1 MCDVGTNFKR
11 MLYVTRSCLW
21 TIYIRFQD
29 YTALVKKSGDFPFF
43 PLQVALLVIYLAILF
58 ILTRFMETVIWYE
71 QGQLSRRLLDPMTL
85 SVMHLKAILE
95 QRGVSYSS
103 MVEKRELTELVEATG
118 LLLHTF
124 LNFYFHRKKIL
135 SIIT

>member
-1 MCDVGTNFKR
+1 
-11 MLYVTRSCLW
+11 
-21 TIYIRFQD
+21 
-29 YTALVKKSGDFPFF
+29 
-43 PLQVALLVIYLAILF
+43 
-58 ILTRFMETVIWYE
+58 METVIWYE

-118 LLLHTF
+118 LLPNTF
-124 LNFYFHRKKIL
+124 YTFIFTEKTE
-135 SIIT
+135 SVS